1 MLDQCNLPHDILNHK
16 VSTLSGDQFQ
26 RVWIAKALIL
36 EPEILILD
44 EATTNLDVINEEAIL
59 QMLIS
64 LKMTQLIIISHDTYV
79 LSQFEGIQLQL
90 NKLNN

>member
-1 MLDQCNLPHDILNHK
+1 MISNLPHDILNHK
-16 VSTLSGDQFQ
+16 VSTLSGGQFQ

>member
-1 MLDQCNLPHDILNHK
+1 MLDQCNLPHDILNQK
-16 VSTLSGDQFQ
+16 VSTLSGGQFQ

-64 LKMTQLIIISHDTYV
+64 LKMTQLIIISHDTYI

>member
-1 MLDQCNLPHDILNHK
+1 PHDILNHK
-16 VSTLSGDQFQ
+16 VSTLSGGQFQ

>member
-1 MLDQCNLPHDILNHK
+1 IEAVLDQCNLPHDILNHK
-16 VSTLSGDQFQ
+16 VSTLSGGQFQ

-64 LKMTQLIIISHDTYV
+64 LKMTQLIIISHDT
-79 LSQFEGIQLQL
+79 
-90 NKLNN
+90 

>member
-16 VSTLSGDQFQ
+16 VSTLSGGQFQ